1 MNRTLKEVIDAVSR
15 LPETDQEEL
24 ASAILQELQT
34 EAKWQSA
41 LNDSQP
47 ALSKL
52 AEEALEEYRAGR
64 TETLDPDR
72 L

>member
-1 MNRTLKEVIDAVSR
+1 MNRTLKEVIDAVSS
-15 LPETDQEEL
+15 LPETEQREL
-24 ASAILQELQT
+24 AAAILQELQT
-34 EAKWQSA
+34 EAKWRAA
-41 LNDSQP
+41 LQNSKS

-64 TETLDPDR
+64 TESLDPDR